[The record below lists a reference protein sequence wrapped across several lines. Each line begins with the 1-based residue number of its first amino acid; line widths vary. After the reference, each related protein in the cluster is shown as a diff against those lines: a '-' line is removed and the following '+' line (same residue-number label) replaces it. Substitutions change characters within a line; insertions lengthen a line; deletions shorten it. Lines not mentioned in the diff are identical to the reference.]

1 MLNPLY
7 GGFGGNLDI
16 GNGSLSVSLI
26 PLFLSKCTVLDY
38 LRVIII
44 FKLRPESFITQL
56 GLLEQIINKYRV
68 LKNCSSRSLD
78 EQLAFLCGK
87 ENAKEVGYVLYTI
100 LEE

>member
-56 GLLEQIINKYRV
+56 GFSEQIVISAELLKTVLLEVWTN
-68 LKNCSSRSLD
+68 N
-78 EQLAFLCGK
+78 
-87 ENAKEVGYVLYTI
+87 
-100 LEE
+100 

>member
-16 GNGSLSVSLI
+16 VNGSLSVSLI

-56 GLLEQIINKYRV
+56 GLSEQIVISAELSKTV
-68 LKNCSSRSLD
+68 LP
-78 EQLAFLCGK
+78 
-87 ENAKEVGYVLYTI
+87 EVWTNN
-100 LEE
+100 

>member
-7 GGFGGNLDI
+7 GGSGGNLDI
-16 GNGSLSVSLI
+16 GNESLSVSLI

-56 GLLEQIINKYRV
+56 GLLEQIIISTEFSKTV
-68 LKNCSSRSLD
+68 LL
-78 EQLAFLCGK
+78 
-87 ENAKEVGYVLYTI
+87 EVWTNN
-100 LEE
+100 